1 MNGLDT
7 IAIILFICFLIITIL
22 IFFLGML
29 RPHTII
35 IALRYLK
42 GHMRANLALMAAACV
57 ATAVITGSLIAGD
70 SLERSITE
78 AAYDNLG
85 EVDLIVTSDNLFNIS
100 IAQDLST
107 HSTLTQEIDGLA
119 PVIHL
124 VGVVSNPDSGAKARR
139 VNILG
144 FESQFFD
151 FGEMLSL
158 EGTRIN
164 SLPGDNGVFLN
175 KALADEV
182 GLDEGD
188 NAEILFSDPDQ
199 ILEAVFLSDPA
210 DTNLKVQ
217 LDVENIVKTEGL
229 GRFQLS
235 ADRNAPFN
243 VFLSLESMQ
252 KILGVEGQIN
262 TILVSNTGDE
272 REGVKACSRVTPIL
286 ESALD
291 DAIGY
296 RDAGLKLTQ
305 IEENDCLKLESEDVL
320 FSREYYE
327 LLDDSTNLPELEYT
341 SPVLT
346 YFWNSLDFN
355 NLSVPYSTV
364 TAFDPVKDEPFGLFT
379 LNGTASQVPGSLA
392 SNEIIINNWT
402 AERLGAKE
410 GGVVAMNYSVLD
422 EFYNIRYLST
432 DFTVIYIVD
441 IQGKAADSS
450 LMPAFPGIEDKV
462 SPFDWDPPFPLDLSL
477 ITDEDEYYWQD
488 YKGTPK
494 AFISLGKGT
503 DLWGTDIGDITQVRM
518 RPSTGTS
525 LEELEG
531 VVTQILDDN
540 TGMSE
545 AGISVRSVK
554 LDALASAE
562 GIELFTEMFL
572 AFSASCIVA
581 SAVLIMLLT
590 TLRMDFRM
598 NEIGILRA
606 LGFTKGTISHIMLIE
621 GTIILI
627 VGGILGSL
635 LGLTFGFFLIL
646 GMNTFWSA
654 IVEGSQVGFYA
665 SPHSLI
671 AGFASG
677 LIISILT
684 LIAALRYLGKISI
697 ARVMRRLPMAEKKK
711 TTPALP
717 ILLTGIGLGM
727 LVGLALSDIAP
738 ESEIGLL
745 FLGMG
750 PLLLIIAARQFIGQL
765 KAVSNDLI
773 FGAGILIYTL
783 LFIFLFIDSA
793 PTVILF
799 FMSGFM
805 LLAGFLMLF
814 YHGLMRFEK
823 GSDKKSQKQSGSGW
837 LFSFS
842 KKNAARRPGRT
853 MFTVFLFSFTLFIL
867 TSLTIN
873 IQGVVYDV
881 ERAVADSGGG
891 YDIMGD
897 SVNPIFADL
906 GNEAS
911 RSESGIDSD
920 VFDGLDVTQFKT
932 RGNVGGTC
940 SNLNRA
946 ATPRIVGANESFFD
960 DNTFV
965 FVSNEKPSSGED
977 NPWTLLSEPTQNEV
991 PAVGDYNTV
1000 VWILGLDLGSTI
1012 SILDEND
1019 DTVTLKVVGIIENS
1033 IMQGSLII
1041 LDEYFDTLYP
1051 KHPGYDLFLFKSQ
1064 EGNLKIQI
1072 TALESALDR
1081 YGFDGYTVESQV
1093 VANILVE
1100 NTYIAVFQ
1108 VILVFGLVIGTLGFG
1123 IVVSRNIM
1131 ERQREIGILR
1141 AIGFKRGLVLKS
1153 LLLEN
1158 SYVLVASMVMG
1169 TLSGIIASSV
1179 YLVKINADILT
1190 WPWLPIAGI
1199 LAASF
1204 GIAILSALLPMLK
1217 FSKESVVE
1225 SIRMYE

>member
-7 IAIILFICFLIITIL
+7 IAIILFICFLIIAIL
-22 IFFLGML
+22 IFFFGML
-29 RPHTII
+29 KPHIMT

-57 ATAVITGSLIAGD
+57 STAVITGSLIAGD

-100 IAQDLST
+100 IDQDLSADV
-107 HSTLTQEIDGLA
+107 TLTPEIDGLA
-119 PVIHL
+119 PIIHL
-124 VGVVSNPDSGAKARR
+124 VGVVSNPDTGAKARR

-144 FESQFFD
+144 FDSQFFD
-151 FGEMLSL
+151 FGDMFSQD
-158 EGTRIN
+158 GTRIN
-164 SLPGDNGVFLN
+164 SLPGDNGVYLN

-182 GLDEGD
+182 GLDEGSS
-188 NAEILFSDPDQ
+188 AELLFSDPGQ
-199 ILEAVFLSDPA
+199 VLEAVFLSDPA

-217 LDVENIVKTEGL
+217 LDVDNIVKTDGL

-235 ADRNAPFN
+235 ADRNAPLN
-243 VFLSLESMQ
+243 VYLSLESVQ

-272 REGVKACSRVTPIL
+272 REGANLCSRVTPIL
-286 ESALD
+286 ETALD

-305 IEENDCLKLESEDVL
+305 IDENNYLKLESEDVL
-320 FSREYYE
+320 FSYEYFE
-327 LLDDSTNLPELEYT
+327 LLEASTDIPELEYV

-346 YFWNSLDFN
+346 YFWNSLEFDN
-355 NLSVPYSTV
+355 VSVPYSTV
-364 TAFDPVKDEPFGLFT
+364 TAFDPVEDEPFGLFT
-379 LNGTASQVPGSLA
+379 LNGTTSQVPGSLA
-392 SNEIIINNWT
+392 SNEIILNNWT
-402 AERLGAKE
+402 SERLGAKE
-410 GGVVAMNYSVLD
+410 GDVVAMNYSVLD
-422 EFYNIRYLST
+422 EFYNIQYLT
-432 DFTVIYIVD
+432 ADFTVKYIVD
-441 IQGKAADSS
+441 IDGKAADSY

-462 SPFDWDPPFPLDLSL
+462 SAFDWDPPFPLDLSL
-477 ITDEDEYYWQD
+477 ITDEDENYWQE
-488 YKGTPK
+488 YMGTPK

-503 DLWGTDIGDITQVRM
+503 ELWGTDIGDITQVRM
-518 RPSTGTS
+518 KPSTGTS
-525 LEELEG
+525 LEELETS
-531 VVTQILDDN
+531 VTQVLDDRV
-540 TGMSE
+540 GMSE

-598 NEIGILRA
+598 TEIGTLRA
-606 LGFTKGTISHIMLIE
+606 LGFTKGTISHIMLTE

-627 VGGILGSL
+627 VGGIIGSL

-665 SPHSLI
+665 SPYSLI

-697 ARVMRRLPMAEKKK
+697 ARAMRHLPVAEKEK
-711 TTPALP
+711 TTTALP
-717 ILLTGIGLGM
+717 TILAGLGVGM
-727 LVGLALSDIAP
+727 LISLAFSGMAP

-750 PLLLIIAARQFIGQL
+750 PLLLITAAWQFLRQISAGH
-765 KAVSNDLI
+765 I
-773 FGAGILIYTL
+773 YGAAILVYTL
-783 LFIFLFIDSA
+783 LFIFLFLDSA

-805 LLAGFLMLF
+805 LLAGFLILF

-823 GSDKKSQKQSGSGW
+823 ASDKKSQKQSGSGW

-842 KKNAARRPGRT
+842 KRNAARRPGRT

-906 GNEAS
+906 GSEAS

-920 VFDGLDVTQFKT
+920 IFDGLEVTQFKT
-932 RGNVGGTC
+932 RGDVGGTC

-946 ATPRIVGANESFFD
+946 ASPRIVGANESFFE
-960 DNTFV
+960 DNTFI
-965 FVSNEKPSSGED
+965 FISHAKPSEGGN
-977 NPWTLLSEPTQNEV
+977 NPWTLLSEPPRFNEV
-991 PAVGDYNTV
+991 PAIGDYNTV

-1019 DTVTLKVVGIIENS
+1019 DTVTLKIVGIIENS

-1041 LDEYFDTLYP
+1041 WDEYFDTLYP
-1051 KHPGYDLFLFKSQ
+1051 KHPGYNLFLFKSQ
-1064 EGNLKIQI
+1064 EGNLKAQI

-1131 ERQREIGILR
+1131 ERQREIGMLR

-1158 SYVLVASMVMG
+1158 SYVLSASMAMG

-1179 YLVKINADILT
+1179 YLIKINADFLT
-1190 WPWLPIAGI
+1190 WPWLPIVGI

-1204 GIAILSALLPMLK
+1204 GIAISSILLPMRK

-1225 SIRMYE
+1225 SIRTYE

>member
-1 MNGLDT
+1 MNGLET
-7 IAIILFICFLIITIL
+7 IAIILFVCFLIITIL

-29 RPHTII
+29 KPHIMI
-35 IALRYLK
+35 IALRYIK

-100 IAQDLST
+100 IAQKLLVDT
-107 HSTLTQEIDGLA
+107 TLTQEIDGLA
-119 PVIHL
+119 PVIHV
-124 VGVVSNPDSGAKARR
+124 VGVVSNPDTGAKARR

-144 FESQFFD
+144 FDSQFFE
-151 FGEMLSL
+151 FGDMFAPD
-158 EGTRIN
+158 GTTIN
-164 SLPGDNGVFLN
+164 SLPGDNAVYVN
-175 KALADEV
+175 SALADEV
-182 GLDEGD
+182 GLYEGD
-188 NAEILFSDPDQ
+188 NAEILFSDPGQ
-199 ILEAVFLSDPA
+199 ILEAVFLSNPA

-235 ADRNAPFN
+235 ADRNAPLN
-243 VFLSLESMQ
+243 VYLSLESMQ
-252 KILGVEGQIN
+252 KILGVEEQIN

-272 REGVKACSRVTPIL
+272 REGVNLCSRVTPIL
-286 ESALD
+286 ESSLD
-291 DAIGY
+291 DAAGY
-296 RDAGLKLTQ
+296 KDAGLRLTQ
-305 IEENDCLKLESEDVL
+305 IDENNYLKLESEDVL
-320 FSREYYE
+320 FSYEYYE
-327 LLDDSTNLPELEYT
+327 LLEASTDIPELDYV

-346 YFWNSLDFN
+346 YFWNSLEFDN
-355 NLSVPYSTV
+355 RSVPYSTV
-364 TAFDPVKDEPFGLFT
+364 TAFDSQKDEPFGLFT
-379 LNGTASQVPGSLA
+379 LNGTTSQIPGSLA
-392 SNEIIINNWT
+392 PNEIIINNWT

-410 GGVVAMNYSVLD
+410 GDVVAMNYSVLD

-432 DFTVIYIVD
+432 DFTVKYIVD
-441 IQGKAADSS
+441 IEGKAADSN

-462 SPFDWDPPFPLDLSL
+462 SAFDWDPPFPLDLSL
-477 ITDEDEYYWQD
+477 ITDEDEYYWQG

-494 AFISLGKGT
+494 AFISLGKGAE
-503 DLWGTDIGDITQVRM
+503 LWGTDIGDITQVRM

-525 LEELEG
+525 LDELENT
-531 VVTQILDDN
+531 VTQVLDDQ

-545 AGISVRSVK
+545 AAISVRSVK

-598 NEIGILRA
+598 SEIGILRA
-606 LGFTKGTISHIMLIE
+606 LGFTKGTIGHIMLIE

-627 VGGILGSL
+627 VGGVLGTF

-646 GMNTFWSA
+646 GMNSFWSA

-665 SPHSLI
+665 SPYSLI

-697 ARVMRRLPMAEKKK
+697 ARVMRHLPVAEKEKANS
-711 TTPALP
+711 ALP
-717 ILLTGIGLGM
+717 VLVGIVGIGM
-727 LVGLALSDIAP
+727 LLSLALFDIAP
-738 ESEIGLL
+738 ESEFGL
-745 FLGMG
+745 FVLGTG
-750 PLLLIIAARQFIGQL
+750 PLLLIIAARQFLRKIS
-765 KAVSNDLI
+765 AAHI
-773 FGAGILIYTL
+773 FGSVILMYTL

-805 LLAGFLMLF
+805 LLAGFLLLF
-814 YHGLMRFEK
+814 YHGLMRSERVGNQPK
-823 GSDKKSQKQSGSGW
+823 TGSSW

-881 ERAVADSGGG
+881 ERAVTDSGGG

-906 GNEAS
+906 GNDAS
-911 RSESGIDSD
+911 RSESGIETD
-920 VFDGLDVTQFKT
+920 VFDELEITQFKT
-932 RGNVGGTC
+932 RGDVGGTC

-946 ATPRIVGANESFFD
+946 ASPRIVGANESFFD

-965 FVSNEKPSSGED
+965 FISHEKLSGGED
-977 NPWTLLSEPTQNEV
+977 NPWTLLSEPAQNEV

-1019 DTVTLKVVGIIENS
+1019 DTVTLKIVGIIENS

-1041 LDEYFDTLYP
+1041 WDEYFDTLYP
-1051 KHPGYDLFLFKSQ
+1051 KHPGYNLFLFRSQ
-1064 EGNLKIQI
+1064 DDNLKTQI

-1158 SYVLVASMVMG
+1158 SYVLTASMAMG
-1169 TLSGIIASSV
+1169 TLSGVLASSV

-1204 GIAILSALLPMLK
+1204 GIAILSALLPMKK